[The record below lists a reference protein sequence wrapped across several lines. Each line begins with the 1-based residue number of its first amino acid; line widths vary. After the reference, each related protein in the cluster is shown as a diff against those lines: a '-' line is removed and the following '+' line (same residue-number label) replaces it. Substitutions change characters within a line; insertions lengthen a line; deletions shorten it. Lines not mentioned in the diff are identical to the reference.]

1 MALYLDISLIC
12 YYHISFTNARN
23 KGVVMSDKHTSI
35 TGYTRPR
42 HLSVVVTNV
51 TSSSHQKAGKCP
63 NSQQYCIFGK
73 KNNEANTVAENSVAH
88 ISTKERELPLPIPY
102 FFIASR
108 PSLHCLLYYCCVIVV
123 GCSDDE
129 FSVVKVLFTGVAAAI
144 ASLAWYS
151 GYLPGIGHNVS
162 LNVNTIS
169 ALLAL
174 GIIIALPLDRLI
186 R

>member
-42 HLSVVVTNV
+42 HLCCSD
-51 TSSSHQKAGKCP
+51 KCDIQQP
-63 NSQQYCIFGK
+63 SKGRKVSQLPTILHFWK

-102 FFIASR
+102 F
-108 PSLHCLLYYCCVIVV
+108 L
-123 GCSDDE
+123 
-129 FSVVKVLFTGVAAAI
+129 
-144 ASLAWYS
+144 
-151 GYLPGIGHNVS
+151 
-162 LNVNTIS
+162 
-169 ALLAL
+169 
-174 GIIIALPLDRLI
+174 
-186 R
+186 